1 MQMAGSGTVT
11 GRQAMKDAKA
21 VKAQTK
27 READT
32 NEGTCAVS
40 PAPRRTRRPQKASPQ
55 SPRVD
60 EGEGSVSKAFISF
73 LLASD
78 SKSGLDESDAI
89 ACIYLIHRIT
99 ALLRRSSTAIAE
111 KAGIHVS
118 DLYVLLLLHR
128 RPPEFRVRSGELQR
142 ALGFTSGGITRR
154 VDRLEEAG
162 LVVRVP
168 HATDRRIWMVQLT
181 PTGLKMVR
189 ESRSSSASAAVNNL
203 IAQFDLD
210 DWGKLLSMLKQIDEA
225 LSHQ

>member
-1 MQMAGSGTVT
+1 
-11 GRQAMKDAKA
+11 
-21 VKAQTK
+21 
-27 READT
+27 
-32 NEGTCAVS
+32 
-40 PAPRRTRRPQKASPQ
+40 
-55 SPRVD
+55 
-60 EGEGSVSKAFISF
+60 
-73 LLASD
+73 
-78 SKSGLDESDAI
+78 
-89 ACIYLIHRIT
+89 
-99 ALLRRSSTAIAE
+99 
-111 KAGIHVS
+111 
-118 DLYVLLLLHR
+118 
-128 RPPEFRVRSGELQR
+128 
-142 ALGFTSGGITRR
+142 

>member
-1 MQMAGSGTVT
+1 
-11 GRQAMKDAKA
+11 MKDARILKGGA
-21 VKAQTK
+21 KRKSEPEGGARPASSAISHKTK
-27 READT
+27 RPPKST
-32 NEGTCAVS
+32 PPS
-40 PAPRRTRRPQKASPQ
+40 PAF
-55 SPRVD
+55 D

-128 RPPEFRVRSGELQR
+128 RPPEYQVMSGELQR

-162 LVVRVP
+162 LVVRVAHP
-168 HATDRRIWMVQLT
+168 TDRRIWMVQLT
-181 PTGLKMVR
+181 PAGLKMVR

-203 IAQFDLD
+203 IGQLD
-210 DWGKLLSMLKQIDEA
+210 SGDWGKLLSMLRQIDQA
-225 LSHQ
+225 LSHP